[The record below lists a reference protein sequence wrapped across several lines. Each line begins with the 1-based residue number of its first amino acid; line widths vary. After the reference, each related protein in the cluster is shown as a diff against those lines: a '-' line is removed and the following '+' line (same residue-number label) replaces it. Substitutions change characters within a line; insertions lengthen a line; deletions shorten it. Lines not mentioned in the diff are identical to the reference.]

1 MMKRGKLFRKSLSN
15 LISHHPH
22 SKNVATATALLPLHQ
37 EYEYEFS
44 CSNSPAP
51 LFFFH
56 VSKRKHHYF
65 PCINDHQVIEEEE
78 PQEPKAIT
86 LIYKN
91 E

>member
-1 MMKRGKLFRKSLSN
+1 VL
-15 LISHHPH
+15 PPAY
-22 SKNVATATALLPLHQ
+22 KNTNSFAATAML
-37 EYEYEFS
+37 
-44 CSNSPAP
+44 
-51 LFFFH
+51 LFFLH
-56 VSKRKHHYF
+56 VPKRKHHYF